1 MLVDILALE
10 YIFIFYVWFVN
21 GQREK
26 NSASSEDGV
35 QKCACTTKG
44 VLGENAL
51 GTTQQIKATVFER
64 PRMRDC
70 IKGNT
75 HFFFIRITFIRI

>member
-1 MLVDILALE
+1 MPQIDFDIVALE

-26 NSASSEDGV
+26 NSASSENGV
-35 QKCACTTKG
+35 QKCVC
-44 VLGENAL
+44 
-51 GTTQQIKATVFER
+51 TTQQIKATMFER

-70 IKGNT
+70 LIEN
-75 HFFFIRITFIRI
+75 IWSDITCE